1 MKIGVYCRVSG
12 LSQRENTSLENQK
25 SLGIKFCN
33 QSGYEYEVFTDV
45 ESGGKIDRKVFSK
58 LLEECKNGK
67 IDGIWVYDNDRLS
80 RDYDVGGEIRKIV
93 VDNNLRILFYLF
105 YHHFQHQ

>member
-45 ESGGKIDRKVFSK
+45 ESGGKIDRKVFSNYYQ
-58 LLEECKNGK
+58 LLFS
-67 IDGIWVYDNDRLS
+67 LFHHQHH
-80 RDYDVGGEIRKIV
+80 
-93 VDNNLRILFYLF
+93 NLY
-105 YHHFQHQ
+105 